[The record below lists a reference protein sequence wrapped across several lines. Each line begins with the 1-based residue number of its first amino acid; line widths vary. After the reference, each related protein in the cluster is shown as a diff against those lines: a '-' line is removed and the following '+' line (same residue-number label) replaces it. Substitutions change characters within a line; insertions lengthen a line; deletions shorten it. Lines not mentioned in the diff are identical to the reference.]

1 MILCKFVALFFFD
14 FRERRQQHVQMIRD
28 KKTMENKVSVL
39 MNLYRI
45 PVFLELD
52 LWNIFFRV
60 IFRAVSKMVIGLVL
74 RFRIIGLDCP
84 DSYAQIFYTGRFFN
98 SFMTEFPVI

>member
-1 MILCKFVALFFFD
+1 
-14 FRERRQQHVQMIRD
+14 
-28 KKTMENKVSVL
+28 
-39 MNLYRI
+39 
-45 PVFLELD
+45 
-52 LWNIFFRV
+52 
-60 IFRAVSKMVIGLVL
+60 MVIGLVL

>member
-1 MILCKFVALFFFD
+1 MILCKFVALLFFD

-45 PVFLELD
+45 PVF
-52 LWNIFFRV
+52 FR
-60 IFRAVSKMVIGLVL
+60 
-74 RFRIIGLDCP
+74 
-84 DSYAQIFYTGRFFN
+84 T
-98 SFMTEFPVI
+98 SFMKYFF